1 MARPWKNNPT
11 WKQKKTKFTRETLQK
26 LEDAFALDATIE
38 EACFYANI
46 SPALYYL
53 RVKDDKKLLERFE
66 ALRQRPVLT
75 ARQTV
80 VTALKTD
87 PDMALKY
94 LERKRKKEFGPDV
107 PAPPPP
113 IGTVTLNFINAPRST
128 RNLIGSPQSQDWHRT
143 SVLAELPDDETDSD
157 Q

>member
-1 MARPWKNNPT
+1 M
-11 WKQKKTKFTRETLQK
+11 LQK
-26 LEDAFALDATIE
+26 LEDAFSLDATIE

-66 ALRQRPVLT
+66 ALRQKPVLT

-87 PDMALKY
+87 PEMALKY
-94 LERKRKKEFGPDV
+94 LERKKRKEFGNDSMAQPT
-107 PAPPPP
+107 P
-113 IGTVTLNFINAPRST
+113 IHRVTLNFINAPNSNGNILGPGIEDRH
-128 RNLIGSPQSQDWHRT
+128 LT
-143 SVLAELPDDETDSD
+143 SIPAQLSEQEEDSD
-157 Q
+157 K